1 MEALQQGDIHSY
13 QGQLNQACPQSHP
26 EDKFHPVLV
35 NPRNDETLITISVK
49 VLAYPD
55 SQS

>member
-49 VLAYPD
+49 VLA
-55 SQS
+55 